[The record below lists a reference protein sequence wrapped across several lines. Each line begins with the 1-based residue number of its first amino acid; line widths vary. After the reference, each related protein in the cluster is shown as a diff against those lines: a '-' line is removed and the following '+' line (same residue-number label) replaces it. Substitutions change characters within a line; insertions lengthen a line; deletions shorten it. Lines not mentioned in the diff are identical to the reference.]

1 MILDAG
7 DRVLIAYRRLFDHDE
22 PRYFLGRVDAYED
35 GVLKTTGRTYA
46 RDPSTG
52 RMIAKAD
59 VRTKIVS
66 IASGTLIVYQ
76 LPDDVALDR
85 VRFESLEGRITATD
99 GAGFTMNLT
108 EHAHD
113 GEL

>member
-1 MILDAG
+1 MILDEG
-7 DRVLIAYRRLFDHDE
+7 DKVLIAYRRLFERDE
-22 PRYFLGRVDAYED
+22 PRYFLGRVDAYEA

-46 RDPSTG
+46 RDKATG

-59 VRTKIVS
+59 VRTKVVS

-76 LPDDVALDR
+76 LPDDLELAR
-85 VRFESLEGRITATD
+85 VTFHSLEGHVTASD
-99 GAGFTMNLT
+99 GAGFSMNLT